1 MEARFLEV
9 GAETA
14 RSSPTSAPAEPE
26 RRAAPRRAGVPA
38 HRAAPGPG
46 PRAQHGRAAQPARAR
61 PQPAAR
67 LLRPAPGARHAGC
80 APPWAALPARPPR
93 ASGAPGSRAARATA
107 QAGCWWRCLRMQRR
121 WPRASSSTAAARAAA
136 RRCRAPACTACSR
149 RWHSSSASRAG
160 APRAMERPRRAPT
173 CALSASQSAGLLLCG
188 PPGAVGPGA
197 PAQPQPECW
206 RSLFPEAARPA
217 APQAQGRRGGAA
229 LPGPA
234 PYGGGRGVCQPRR
247 RRGGGHAGPCA
258 RAGPQPPGAGSPRV
272 PQAACAAAA
281 GEPARRW

>member
-26 RRAAPRRAGVPA
+26 RRAAPRRCSS
-38 HRAAPGPG
+38 APGGTRTWPAG
-46 PRAQHGRAAQPARAR
+46 PTRTRCPTCPSATSTGSTSSSTCARGQTRWVRAPV
-61 PQPAAR
+61 
-67 LLRPAPGARHAGC
+67 
-80 APPWAALPARPPR
+80 AALPARPPR

-160 APRAMERPRRAPT
+160 VPRAMERPRRAPT
-173 CALSASQSAGLLLCG
+173 CALSARQSAGLLLCG

-206 RSLFPEAARPA
+206 CSLFPEAARPA